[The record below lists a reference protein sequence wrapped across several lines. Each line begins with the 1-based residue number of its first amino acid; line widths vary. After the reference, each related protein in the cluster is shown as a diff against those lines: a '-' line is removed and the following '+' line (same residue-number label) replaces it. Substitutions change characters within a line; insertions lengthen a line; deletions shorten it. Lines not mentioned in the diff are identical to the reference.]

1 MYSYSYTYYD
11 DGKLE
16 TEKHIVAGATEQP
29 VIKYTYDN
37 NGNVVSKV
45 LSNSSNENDVK
56 VTSSYSY
63 NLANECVTEVHNNGT
78 GYNYEY
84 SYTYTPDGNVLES
97 SLIKREKRI
106 KTIYTYDRLNRLT
119 SEEQQ
124 EYNKGDL
131 SGEFKD
137 VYSFDDYNNILQKI
151 HTEND
156 TTKNSTVVSTYD
168 KTRLLTQTE
177 TDSEN
182 NQSSKIT
189 YTYDDNGN
197 MSSKVFVKSE
207 NTTETQL
214 SYDGF
219 DRTTGIK
226 IGDVTT
232 SFDYNT
238 DSDRVSKTT
247 NGKTTESILDND
259 SVSADLIGETLKVFT
274 EDNSVFCQNG
284 VFSYNVINTKGD
296 IIASDGSNNIAYN
309 YNAYGTELYNCSS
322 ANPIGYRNY
331 YYDSE
336 TGLYYLKARY
346 YDPTTGQ
353 FTQEDTVQDDNL
365 QYNLYGYCSANP
377 VLYTDPS
384 GHNAVLM
391 ISNKSAGSGPV
402 YFGHIAVLLQYVGN
416 TWYYCSIDGKGSSGN
431 KKNPV
436 TYRKVVKKIDTHTTI
451 STINSLLGREK
462 KEVYNEKIHFK
473 GDFKKSITYFEK
485 NYYKNKKYKYDLFSN
500 NCSQISF
507 RTLGR
512 GYFSIYHNDYIYV
525 VNRLSTMTI
534 PKSAFNAMRHF
545 NRYFP
550 AYKNAST
557 KEKKKIWYSNKNPY
571 LFVPR

>member
-84 SYTYTPDGNVLES
+84 NYTYNPDGNVAKS
-97 SLIKREKRI
+97 TLIKREKKI

-131 SGEFKD
+131 SDEFKD
-137 VYSFDDYNNILQKI
+137 VYSFDDYNNILKKV
-151 HTEND
+151 HTEDD

-182 NQSSKIT
+182 NQSSQIS

-197 MSSKVFVKSE
+197 MSSKVLVKGE
-207 NTTETQL
+207 NTTETQF

-247 NGKTTESILDND
+247 NGKVTESILDNG
-259 SVSADLIGETLKVFT
+259 SVSADLIGETLKVFS

-284 VFSYNVINTKGD
+284 MFSYNVINTKGD
-296 IIASDGSNNIAYN
+296 IIASDGSNGIDYN

-384 GHNAVLM
+384 GHYNANKAIKYAKKWWGNYNTAHYKTNTQDCANF
-391 ISNKSAGSGPV
+391 ISQCLYAGGMKMDRE
-402 YFGHIAVLLQYVGN
+402 
-416 TWYYCSIDGKGSSGN
+416 WYA
-431 KKNPV
+431 
-436 TYRKVVKKIDTHTTI
+436 KKILWWQKYSDAWGIAACLYSWCQRKLSNSSMTYDKNSI
-451 STINSLLGREK
+451 KSLLK
-462 KEVYNEKIHFK
+462 
-473 GDFKKSITYFEK
+473 D
-485 NYYKNKKYKYDLFSN
+485 YK
-500 NCSQISF
+500 
-507 RTLGR
+507 T
-512 GYFSIYHNDYIYV
+512 
-525 VNRLSTMTI
+525 
-534 PKSAFNAMRHF
+534 
-545 NRYFP
+545 
-550 AYKNAST
+550 
-557 KEKKKIWYSNKNPY
+557 KKIKKGAPAFLWSEGYKRYNHAILIGDASKNDVFYWAHTSPRNGENKNDDGVRNALKSY
-571 LFVPR
+571 KLITVFLI

>member
-11 DGKLE
+11 DGKLA

-84 SYTYTPDGNVLES
+84 RYAYNPDGNVLES
-97 SLIKREKRI
+97 SLIKREKKI

-119 SEEQQ
+119 SKEQQ

-131 SGEFKD
+131 SDEFKD
-137 VYSFDDYNNILQKI
+137 VYSFDDYNNILQKV
-151 HTEND
+151 HTEDD

-182 NQSSKIT
+182 NQSSQIT

-197 MSSKVFVKSE
+197 MSSKVLVKGE
-207 NTTETQL
+207 DTTETQFT
-214 SYDGF
+214 YDGF

-247 NGKTTESILDND
+247 NGKTTESILDNG
-259 SVSADLIGETLKVFT
+259 SISADLIGETLKVFSD
-274 EDNSVFCQNG
+274 DNSVFYQNG

-296 IIASDGSNNIAYN
+296 IIASDGSNGIDYN
-309 YNAYGTELYNCSS
+309 YNAYGTELYKYSS

-384 GHNAVLM
+384 GHYKGLSYDRAFGMYERKKTRYLSVNFAVDFKIYLDYNGVEF
-391 ISNKSAGSGPV
+391 IKVNKVQLKFSEKNRTSFKKCTVTIGQTGV
-402 YFGHIAVLLQYVGN
+402 VLGN
-416 TWYYCSIDGKGSSGN
+416 QNHDYYCVSYNVKR
-431 KKNPV
+431 KNSRELNIVRNFSAPSYWKPV
-436 TYRKVVKKIDTHTTI
+436 TRTCKHVVGANVFIHYNVNGKRIKDPFHLTCNDT
-451 STINSLLGREK
+451 K
-462 KEVYNEKIHFK
+462 
-473 GDFKKSITYFEK
+473 
-485 NYYKNKKYKYDLFSN
+485 
-500 NCSQISF
+500 
-507 RTLGR
+507 
-512 GYFSIYHNDYIYV
+512 
-525 VNRLSTMTI
+525 
-534 PKSAFNAMRHF
+534 
-545 NRYFP
+545 
-550 AYKNAST
+550 
-557 KEKKKIWYSNKNPY
+557 
-571 LFVPR
+571 

>member
-45 LSNSSNENDVK
+45 LSNGSNETDVK

-84 SYTYTPDGNVLES
+84 NYTYNPDGNVAKS
-97 SLIKREKRI
+97 TLIKREKKI

-119 SEEQQ
+119 SEKQQ
-124 EYNKGDL
+124 QYNKGDL
-131 SGEFKD
+131 SDEFKD
-137 VYSFDDYNNILQKI
+137 VYSFDDYNNILKKV
-151 HTEND
+151 HTEDD

-182 NQSSKIT
+182 NQSSQIS

-197 MSSKVFVKSE
+197 MSSKALVKGE
-207 NTTETQL
+207 NTTETQF

-247 NGKTTESILDND
+247 NGKTTESILDNG
-259 SVSADLIGETLKVFT
+259 SVSADLIGETLKVFSK
-274 EDNSVFCQNG
+274 DNSVFCQNG
-284 VFSYNVINTKGD
+284 VFAYNVINTKGD
-296 IIASDGSNNIAYN
+296 IIALAGSNGIDYN
-309 YNAYGTELYNCSS
+309 YNAYGTELYKYSS

-377 VLYTDPS
+377 VLYFDAD
-384 GHNAVLM
+384 GH
-391 ISNKSAGSGPV
+391 KKKK
-402 YFGHIAVLLQYVGN
+402 Q
-416 TWYYCSIDGKGSSGN
+416 KQKQN
-431 KKNPV
+431 KKSN
-436 TYRKVVKKIDTHTTI
+436 TYNGTAADFRRLENNLPPIDYSI
-451 STINSLLGREK
+451 EMQK
-462 KEVYNEKIHFK
+462 KEWRNYFKISSTSTVGKNIKNVDYLLMVRLFEMGKAYKQKSIIITNGYRTNKEQTSLYKKKLAGIIKRASQPGYSWHEYGGAVDIRNDVLQGK
-473 GDFKKSITYFEK
+473 SDSDFKKYKLCRPAKGESWHIQIIENNKGSYTTPAKGKKYFKSITK
-485 NYYKNKKYKYDLFSN
+485 WGSW
-500 NCSQISF
+500 CGI
-507 RTLGR
+507 G
-512 GYFSIYHNDYIYV
+512 
-525 VNRLSTMTI
+525 
-534 PKSAFNAMRHF
+534 
-545 NRYFP
+545 
-550 AYKNAST
+550 
-557 KEKKKIWYSNKNPY
+557 
-571 LFVPR
+571 

>member
-84 SYTYTPDGNVLES
+84 NYTYNPDGNVAKS
-97 SLIKREKRI
+97 TLIKREKKI

-131 SGEFKD
+131 SDEFKD
-137 VYSFDDYNNILQKI
+137 VYSFDDYNNILKKV
-151 HTEND
+151 HTEDD

-182 NQSSKIT
+182 NQSSQIS

-197 MSSKVFVKSE
+197 MSSKVLVKGE
-207 NTTETQL
+207 NTTETQF

-247 NGKTTESILDND
+247 NGKVTESILDNG
-259 SVSADLIGETLKVFT
+259 SVSADLIGETLKVFS

-296 IIASDGSNNIAYN
+296 IIALAGSNGIDYN

-384 GHNAVLM
+384 GHYNANKAIKYAKKWWGNYNTAHYKTNTQDCANF
-391 ISNKSAGSGPV
+391 ISQCLYAGGMKMDRE
-402 YFGHIAVLLQYVGN
+402 
-416 TWYYCSIDGKGSSGN
+416 WYA
-431 KKNPV
+431 
-436 TYRKVVKKIDTHTTI
+436 KKILWWQKYSDAWGIAACLYSWCQRKLSNSSMTYDKNSI
-451 STINSLLGREK
+451 KSLLK
-462 KEVYNEKIHFK
+462 
-473 GDFKKSITYFEK
+473 D
-485 NYYKNKKYKYDLFSN
+485 YK
-500 NCSQISF
+500 
-507 RTLGR
+507 T
-512 GYFSIYHNDYIYV
+512 
-525 VNRLSTMTI
+525 
-534 PKSAFNAMRHF
+534 
-545 NRYFP
+545 
-550 AYKNAST
+550 
-557 KEKKKIWYSNKNPY
+557 KKIKKGAPAFLWSEGYKRYNHAILIGDASKNDVFYWAHTSPRNGENKNDDGVRNALKSY
-571 LFVPR
+571 KLITVFLI

>member
-84 SYTYTPDGNVLES
+84 NYTYNPDGNVAKS
-97 SLIKREKRI
+97 TLIKREKKI

-131 SGEFKD
+131 SDEFKD
-137 VYSFDDYNNILQKI
+137 VYSFDDYNNILKKV
-151 HTEND
+151 HTEDD

-182 NQSSKIT
+182 NQSSQIS

-197 MSSKVFVKSE
+197 MSSKVLVKGE
-207 NTTETQL
+207 NTTETQF

-247 NGKTTESILDND
+247 NGKVTESILDNG
-259 SVSADLIGETLKVFT
+259 SVSAALIGETLKVFS
-274 EDNSVFCQNG
+274 EDNSVFCQKG

-296 IIASDGSNNIAYN
+296 IIALAGSNGIDYN

-384 GHNAVLM
+384 GHYNANKAIKYAKKWWGNYNTAHYKTNTQDCANF
-391 ISNKSAGSGPV
+391 ISQCLYAGGMKMDRE
-402 YFGHIAVLLQYVGN
+402 
-416 TWYYCSIDGKGSSGN
+416 WYA
-431 KKNPV
+431 
-436 TYRKVVKKIDTHTTI
+436 KKILWWQKYSDAWGIAACLYSWCQRKLSNSSMTYDKNSI
-451 STINSLLGREK
+451 KSLLK
-462 KEVYNEKIHFK
+462 
-473 GDFKKSITYFEK
+473 D
-485 NYYKNKKYKYDLFSN
+485 YK
-500 NCSQISF
+500 
-507 RTLGR
+507 T
-512 GYFSIYHNDYIYV
+512 
-525 VNRLSTMTI
+525 
-534 PKSAFNAMRHF
+534 
-545 NRYFP
+545 
-550 AYKNAST
+550 
-557 KEKKKIWYSNKNPY
+557 KKIKKGAPAFLWSEGYKRYNHAILIGDASKNDVFYWAHTSPRNGENKNDDGVRNALKSY
-571 LFVPR
+571 KLITVFLI

>member
-84 SYTYTPDGNVLES
+84 SYTYNPDGNVAKS
-97 SLIKREKRI
+97 TLIKREKKI

-131 SGEFKD
+131 SDEFKD

-182 NQSSKIT
+182 NQSSQIS

-197 MSSKVFVKSE
+197 MSSKVLVKGE
-207 NTTETQL
+207 NTTETQF

-226 IGDVTT
+226 IGNVTT

-247 NGKTTESILDND
+247 NGKTTESILDNG
-259 SVSADLIGETLKVFT
+259 SVSADLIGETLKIFS

-296 IIASDGSNNIAYN
+296 IIASDGSNGIDNN

-331 YYDSE
+331 YYDFE

-384 GHNAVLM
+384 GHYKGLSYDRA
-391 ISNKSAGSGPV
+391 
-402 YFGHIAVLLQYVGN
+402 FGMYERKKLVICRSILLLTSKYILITMGLNLQ
-416 TWYYCSIDGKGSSGN
+416 
-431 KKNPV
+431 
-436 TYRKVVKKIDTHTTI
+436 
-451 STINSLLGREK
+451 
-462 KEVYNEKIHFK
+462 
-473 GDFKKSITYFEK
+473 KSIK
-485 NYYKNKKYKYDLFSN
+485 
-500 NCSQISF
+500 
-507 RTLGR
+507 
-512 GYFSIYHNDYIYV
+512 
-525 VNRLSTMTI
+525 
-534 PKSAFNAMRHF
+534 FN
-545 NRYFP
+545 
-550 AYKNAST
+550 
-557 KEKKKIWYSNKNPY
+557 
-571 LFVPR
+571 